1 MGVGSRGQQHSG
13 FMVVSSWVRPVMM
26 GMLLII
32 HLDFISILV
41 FSSRFILFSAL
52 QTQDVDV

>member
-1 MGVGSRGQQHSG
+1 
-13 FMVVSSWVRPVMM
+13 MM

-32 HLDFISILV
+32 HLNFISILV